1 MSTRRQDME
10 FEAATEHLRGRA
22 ILAWPLA
29 ALPTFVLQLLTLDWE
44 QDPENFLFS
53 TFLALVAGA
62 GATILA
68 VLVGFSL
75 RLATRNRTKVR
86 RLCLGLTIVG
96 ILLALSSLMATSN
109 SPRNALG
116 LAEERLVPLLVLG
129 TILIALGMTHWPR
142 PERPGSR
149 RG

>member
-1 MSTRRQDME
+1 ME
-10 FEAATEHLRGRA
+10 FEAATEHLRGQA

-29 ALPTFVLQLLTLDWE
+29 ALPMFILQLLTLDWV
-44 QDPENFLFS
+44 QDPENFIFS

-62 GATILA
+62 SATVLA
-68 VLVGFSL
+68 ILVGFSL
-75 RLATRNRTKVR
+75 RLATRNRTKIR
-86 RLCLGLTIVG
+86 RLCLGLITVG
-96 ILLALSSLMATSN
+96 IVLALSSLIATSN

-116 LAEERLVPLLVLG
+116 LAEERLVSLLVLG
-129 TILIALGMTHWPR
+129 TLLIALGVTHWPR

>member
-1 MSTRRQDME
+1 ME
-10 FEAATEHLRGRA
+10 FEAATEHLRSQA

-44 QDPENFLFS
+44 QDPENFIFS

-62 GATILA
+62 GATVVA
-68 VLVGFSL
+68 VLAGLTL
-75 RLATRNRTKVR
+75 RLATRNRTTVR
-86 RLCLGLTIVG
+86 RLCLGLILLG
-96 ILLALSSLMATSN
+96 ILLALSSLIATSH

-116 LAEERLVPLLVLG
+116 LAEERLLPLLVVG
-129 TILIALGMTHWPR
+129 TLLLALGVTHWPR
-142 PERPGSR
+142 AERPGSR